1 MANVDQHR
9 IMFFPAELNKRILVK
24 QHVAAVQDTGIL
36 HHHRDLVR
44 LEQLRNFP
52 VVFSGN
58 TDHLFPA
65 FFRHRD
71 VIVMKDQ
78 ILALKAHT
86 VRQGLADQVHGVR
99 IFRGAGGCAVLGF
112 IVRAMKTNW
121 DSFKLRQAMKKL
133 FLIAVCVKHRE
144 QLDANLTTEG
154 M

>member
-9 IMFFPAELNKRILVK
+9 IMFFPAELDKRILVK
-24 QHVAAVQDTGIL
+24 QHVAAVRTSIL

-86 VRQGLADQVHGVR
+86 VRQGLADQVHGCAYSGVP
-99 IFRGAGGCAVLGF
+99 GAALCSV
-112 IVRAMKTNW
+112 
-121 DSFKLRQAMKKL
+121 S
-133 FLIAVCVKHRE
+133 
-144 QLDANLTTEG
+144 
-154 M
+154 

>member
-1 MANVDQHR
+1 
-9 IMFFPAELNKRILVK
+9 
-24 QHVAAVQDTGIL
+24 
-36 HHHRDLVR
+36 
-44 LEQLRNFP
+44 
-52 VVFSGN
+52 
-58 TDHLFPA
+58 
-65 FFRHRD
+65 
-71 VIVMKDQ
+71 MKDQ
-78 ILALKAHT
+78 ILASKAHT